1 MGTKR
6 KENKYGVRVEVKGR
20 RWWVATEIGCTSDR
34 RVSNCDFARLKVVQF
49 TLGSAKRAP
58 SRPPG
63 GDPDPLRKKRLKL
76 TTADP
81 DLVRIWL
88 GFVRIC

>member
-6 KENKYGVRVEVKGR
+6 KENKYGVRVEVKDR
-20 RWWVATEIGCTSDR
+20 RWWVATEIGRTSHR
-34 RVSNCDFARLKVVQF
+34 RVKLCALKAPIYAP
-49 TLGSAKRAP
+49 GSAKRAP